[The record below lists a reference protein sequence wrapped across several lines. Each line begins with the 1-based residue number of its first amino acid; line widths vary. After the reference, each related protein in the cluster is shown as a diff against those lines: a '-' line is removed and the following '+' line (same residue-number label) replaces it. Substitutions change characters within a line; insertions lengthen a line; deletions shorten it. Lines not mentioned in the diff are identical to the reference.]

1 MMDGHFLRHCK
12 IESRDKLSAVIPRTR
27 FCFPKLTEITF
38 SKKNNPHPYENAIV
52 CENDTIF
59 DGSMSIYSAGI

>member
-1 MMDGHFLRHCK
+1 MMDGQFLRHCK

-27 FCFPKLTEITF
+27 FCFP
-38 SKKNNPHPYENAIV
+38 KNNPHPYENAIV

-59 DGSMSIYSAGI
+59 DGSMSIYSAGIWAGSNTVT

>member
-12 IESRDKLSAVIPRTR
+12 IESRDELSAAFPRIR
-27 FCFPKLTEITF
+27 FCPKNGDYVFKT
-38 SKKNNPHPYENAIV
+38 KNLRPYENAIV

>member
-27 FCFPKLTEITF
+27 FCFPKNGDNVF
-38 SKKNNPHPYENAIV
+38 KKNNPHSYENAIV